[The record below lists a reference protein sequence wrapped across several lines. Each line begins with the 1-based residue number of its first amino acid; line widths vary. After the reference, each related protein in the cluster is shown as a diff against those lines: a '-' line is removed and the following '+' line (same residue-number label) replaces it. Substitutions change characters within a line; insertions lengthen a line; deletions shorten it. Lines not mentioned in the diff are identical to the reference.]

1 MEEGLLL
8 CKKVEPKLEFITEV
22 LKYDVTT
29 LESTDGVTLSKY
41 AMALAQYLIYF
52 KSQTNETR
60 ARLHRNKRLLENGIN
75 QLITKE
81 VLKTYKTKADAANA
95 IISGSAELHVLKE
108 KVEADQDETFLV
120 EDIDKMISEYIATF
134 KRELTRRENEL
145 YTVRKE
151 RLS

>member
-8 CKKVEPKLEFITEV
+8 CKKVEPRAEFITEV
-22 LKYDVTT
+22 LKYDVDT

-52 KSQTNETR
+52 RSQINETR
-60 ARLHRNKRLLENGIN
+60 ARLHKNKRLLESGIN

-95 IISGSAELHVLKE
+95 IISGSAELNALKE